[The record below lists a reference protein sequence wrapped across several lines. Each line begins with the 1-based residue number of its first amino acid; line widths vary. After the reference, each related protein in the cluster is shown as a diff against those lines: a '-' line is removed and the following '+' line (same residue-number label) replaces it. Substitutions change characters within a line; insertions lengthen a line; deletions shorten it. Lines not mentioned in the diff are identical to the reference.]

1 MSQSQ
6 YLVTAR
12 KYRPRRFSELVA
24 QSHVAQAL
32 MNALRL
38 ERVAHAYLFTGP
50 RGVGKTTAARILAKA
65 INCTG
70 HADGE
75 VEPCLKCPSCDD
87 FETQRSLSIFEIDAA
102 SNNKVEDIRELRENI
117 LIPPQGGHRKIYI
130 IDEVHMLSNAAFNAL
145 LKTLEEPPPHVLF
158 IFATTEPHKVLPTIL
173 SRCQRF
179 DFRRIPTNEIVRH
192 LHVICQQEEITAD
205 DDALH
210 LIAHKGD
217 GALRDALSVFDQAV
231 ALCGSDLK
239 YSTLTDA
246 LRVVDMDLYFETTT
260 CIADRATGS
269 ILSLAD
275 RVISDGYDIKEFLD
289 GLAEHARNLLVA
301 RTLGVKALV
310 DLSKNLRERYTAAA
324 SEFSE
329 TILLRLLM
337 IIDDTQTKLPTS
349 NSPRLAVELAL
360 VKMTRMADSADLAE
374 SIEQIRQLGK
384 TMNSTTSARTRT
396 PASSS
401 PAVNPQPSPTPAFST
416 PTVAPQPAPAQPKQQ
431 PVMANPADV
440 ADGGKPAID
449 LSKPSPV
456 PISHPVHSS
465 PPAQPNP
472 SEQNPIHHQTVQ
484 YQSTPPPPDPN
495 TLAEYWNQV
504 LMHLDQQH
512 SNIHGV
518 GLLRNSQVLGMNHHI
533 LEVAVPSEIVITAL
547 NNPRLTQLIE
557 QAMMGHAYFH
567 SSQVRFISRPE
578 LFPEKIIDP
587 QEEFD
592 KLKASSPALQQLDE
606 SFHFRLVHSTPS

>member
-1 MSQSQ
+1 MSQSH

-12 KYRPRRFSELVA
+12 KYRPRRFSELIA

-32 MNALRL
+32 MNALKL

-70 HADGE
+70 HENGE

-179 DFRRIPTNEIVRH
+179 DFRRIPTNEIVGH
-192 LHVICQQEEITAD
+192 LNEICKQETITAD

-217 GALRDALSVFDQAV
+217 GALRDALSVFDQAI

-239 YSTLTDA
+239 YSTLADA
-246 LRVVDMDLYFETTT
+246 LRVVDVELYFETTS
-260 CIADRATGS
+260 CIANRATGS

-275 RVISDGYDIKEFLD
+275 RVISNGYDIKEFLD
-289 GLAEHARNLLVA
+289 GLAEHVRNLLVA
-301 RTLGVKALV
+301 RALGVNALV
-310 DLSKNLRERYTAAA
+310 DLSKNLRDRYTEAAR
-324 SEFSE
+324 EFSE

-337 IIDDTQTKLPTS
+337 VIDNTQTKLPTS

-360 VKMTRMADSADLAE
+360 VKMTRMADSVDLSE
-374 SIEQIRQLGK
+374 SLEQIRQLEK
-384 TMNSTTSARTRT
+384 TVL
-396 PASSS
+396 S
-401 PAVNPQPSPTPAFST
+401 PSNSPTPVS
-416 PTVAPQPAPAQPKQQ
+416 PPPHVRPQPVPAQTLPVTSPPLNPVPQNQQ
-431 PVMANPADV
+431 PSRVNPADFAV
-440 ADGGKPAID
+440 GGKPAID
-449 LSKPSPV
+449 LSGPSHSPE
-456 PISHPVHSS
+456 PNPELSS
-465 PPAQPNP
+465 PAYQHP
-472 SEQNPIHHQTVQ
+472 SGQNPIQHQTVQ
-484 YQSTPPPPDPN
+484 SQPIPSPLDLNILT
-495 TLAEYWNQV
+495 ESWHQV
-504 LMHLDQQH
+504 LMTLKQH
-512 SNIHGV
+512 NNAQGV
-518 GLLRNSQVLGMNHHI
+518 DLLLRQSCVLGVNNHT
-533 LEVAVPSEIVITAL
+533 LEVAVPSDMAIAAVDR
-547 NNPRLTQLIE
+547 PHLTQLIE
-557 QAMMGHAYFH
+557 KTMLNHRQL
-567 SSQVRFISRPE
+567 STSTVRYISRPD

-592 KLKASSPALQQLDE
+592 KLKSSSPVLQQLDE
-606 SFHFRLVHSTPS
+606 SFQFRLVNSQSS

>member
-1 MSQSQ
+1 MRQSQ

-32 MNALRL
+32 MNALKL

-70 HADGE
+70 HENGE

-102 SNNKVEDIRELRENI
+102 SNNKVEDMRELRENI

-179 DFRRIPTNEIVRH
+179 DFRRIPANEIVRH
-192 LHVICQQEEITAD
+192 LHEICKQEAITAD
-205 DDALH
+205 DDSLH

-246 LRVVDMDLYFETTT
+246 LRVVDVELYFETTSY
-260 CIADRATGS
+260 IAHRETGS
-269 ILSLAD
+269 ILNLTD

-289 GLAEHARNLLVA
+289 GLAEHVRNLLVA
-301 RTLGVKALV
+301 RTLGVNALV
-310 DLSKNLRERYTAAA
+310 DLSKNLRERYTEVA

-329 TILLRLLM
+329 TIILRLLM
-337 IIDDTQTKLPTS
+337 VIDDTQTKLPTS

-360 VKMTRMADSADLAE
+360 VKMTRMADSVDLSE
-374 SIEQIRQLGK
+374 SLEQIRRLEK
-384 TMNSTTSARTRT
+384 T
-396 PASSS
+396 ASSPTQAPKPVS
-401 PAVNPQPSPTPAFST
+401 PPPPGNPQSLPTQTLSAPVATPPPS
-416 PTVAPQPAPAQPKQQ
+416 
-431 PVMANPADV
+431 NPPPERINPSDLAV
-440 ADGGKPAID
+440 GGKPA
-449 LSKPSPV
+449 LNLNHPAHTQKSNPV
-456 PISHPVHSS
+456 LPSS
-465 PPAQPNP
+465 PAQHPN
-472 SEQNPIHHQTVQ
+472 EQNPIDPQFVQ
-484 YQSTPPPPDPN
+484 QQPTPPPLDL
-495 TLAEYWNQV
+495 TILAEHWHQV
-504 LMHLDQQH
+504 LMRIDQQGQ
-512 SNIHGV
+512 SIQGV
-518 GLLRNSQVLGMNHHI
+518 GLLRPSCVLNVNHHI

-547 NNPRLTQLIE
+547 MNPRLIQLIE
-557 QAMMGHAYFH
+557 ETMVNYAHLNT
-567 SSQVRFISRPE
+567 SKVRFVSRPD

-606 SFHFRLVHSTPS
+606 SFQFRLVHSTTS